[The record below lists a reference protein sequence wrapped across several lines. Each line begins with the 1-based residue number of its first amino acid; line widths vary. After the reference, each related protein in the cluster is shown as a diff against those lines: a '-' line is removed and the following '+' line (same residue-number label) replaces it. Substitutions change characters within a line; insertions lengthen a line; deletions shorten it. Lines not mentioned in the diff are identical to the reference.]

1 MTARAAQPADDPDG
15 FGPTL
20 RRQRVAARLT
30 QDQLATRAGL
40 SARSLGDIERG
51 RVRNPRPDTVRQLAT
66 ALGLTGA
73 ELDRFE
79 TLARAEYWAGRETT
93 APAAA
98 PTPAGAAR
106 TRPAQLPADVAAFTG
121 RGEALDR
128 LDALLS
134 AGPSGHATAVVI
146 SAITGTAG
154 VGKTA
159 LAVHWAQQVRSRF
172 PDGQL
177 HVNLRGYDPGPALR
191 PIEALARFLHAL
203 GVPPEQVP
211 VDLEEAAGL
220 YRSLLA
226 DRRMLIVL
234 DNAGHPDQVRPLLP
248 GSPGCL
254 VLVTSRDQLAGLVAR
269 DGAQRLTIDVL
280 TPAEAG
286 TLLRRTL
293 GADRVAA
300 EPAAAAE
307 LARLCG
313 HLPLALRI
321 AAANLT
327 DRPGRSIESFAA
339 ELAAGDRL
347 SALGVAGDEQ
357 AAVRAAFD
365 LSYATLA
372 APARLLFRRL
382 GLAPGPDITA
392 PAATALVAPAA
403 TDQPG
408 AADQPADRVL
418 DRLTAAHLLG
428 QPAPGRYALHDLLRH
443 YAAER
448 AGQDDSGADRDAAV
462 RRLLGWY
469 LHTADAAARVLYPTM
484 IRLDLPAAGADAAPP
499 GAFADHIE
507 ARAWLT
513 AERDNLLAAI
523 RYAAEHGPR
532 PVAWL
537 LADTIRGYFW
547 HARYTVDWLETAH
560 AGLAAATAD
569 GDLQAQAG
577 MQVSLG
583 MAYHCLERH
592 SAAVEHY
599 TAAADLARRAGWV
612 RGQLASIGNLGNAH
626 ADLGNL
632 RQAAE
637 CHTEALELNRQ
648 AGQVTGQL
656 AMLCNLG
663 VVYQRLG
670 QLHRAAECETEAVA
684 IAVRLG
690 SPAGEAAA
698 IGNLGGMQHDLGAL
712 DQAEANLTRALDL
725 HREIG
730 NRYAETHTLLDLAA
744 VHHDA
749 GRNTDALETAQ
760 QARAIAQETGAR
772 RIEADILNLL
782 GAIHRTLGHAQQAVT
797 YHQQALRIARD
808 ADAQLVQTAA
818 LIGLAAAH
826 RDRGQ
831 TAKAAAYAR
840 EALDTAREAGYAVLD
855 GNAHATLASIHLAT
869 GDVDAA
875 TGHAQAALEIHRET
889 GHRLGQAGALTVLG
903 QAGQQAGDPAA
914 ATAHWRQALEIT
926 TGCGADSTELRAL
939 LSPATDRR
947 ADSPA

>member
-1 MTARAAQPADDPDG
+1 
-15 FGPTL
+15 
-20 RRQRVAARLT
+20 
-30 QDQLATRAGL
+30 
-40 SARSLGDIERG
+40 
-51 RVRNPRPDTVRQLAT
+51 
-66 ALGLTGA
+66 
-73 ELDRFE
+73 
-79 TLARAEYWAGRETT
+79 
-93 APAAA
+93 
-98 PTPAGAAR
+98 
-106 TRPAQLPADVAAFTG
+106 
-121 RGEALDR
+121 
-128 LDALLS
+128 
-134 AGPSGHATAVVI
+134 
-146 SAITGTAG
+146 
-154 VGKTA
+154 
-159 LAVHWAQQVRSRF
+159 
-172 PDGQL
+172 
-177 HVNLRGYDPGPALR
+177 
-191 PIEALARFLHAL
+191 
-203 GVPPEQVP
+203 VP
-211 VDLEEAAGL
+211 VDLEEAASL

-226 DRRMLIVL
+226 DRRMLILL

-269 DGAQRLTIDVL
+269 HGAQRLTIDVL
-280 TPAEAG
+280 TPAEAE
-286 TLLRRTL
+286 TLLRRVL
-293 GADRVAA
+293 GAGRVGA
-300 EPAAAAE
+300 EPEAAAE

-365 LSYATLA
+365 LSYTTLA

-392 PAATALVAPAA
+392 PAATALVAPDA
-403 TDQPG
+403 G
-408 AADQPADRVL
+408 GQPADRVL
-418 DRLTAAHLLG
+418 DRLAAAHLLG

-484 IRLDLPAAGADAAPP
+484 IRLDLPPAGTDDAPP

-507 ARAWLT
+507 ALAWLT
-513 AERDNLLAAI
+513 AERHNLLAAI

-532 PVAWL
+532 QAAWL

-560 AGLAAATAD
+560 AGLAAATAA

-577 MQVSLG
+577 MQMSLG
-583 MAYHCLERH
+583 MAYYCLERH

-612 RGQLASIGNLGNAH
+612 PGQLASIGNLGNAY
-626 ADLGNL
+626 ADLGDL
-632 RQAAE
+632 RRAAE

-648 AGQVTGQL
+648 AGQLTGQL
-656 AMLCNLG
+656 AVLCNLG

-670 QLHRAAECETEAVA
+670 QLHRAAEYETEAVA
-684 IAVRLG
+684 IAKQLG

-698 IGNLGGMQHDLGAL
+698 IGNLGGMQHDLGDLA
-712 DQAEANLTRALDL
+712 QAEANLSHALSL

-749 GRNTDALETAQ
+749 GRSADALEIAQ
-760 QARAIAQETGAR
+760 QARGIAQETAAR

-782 GAIHRTLGHAQQAVT
+782 GAIHRTLGHTQQAVT
-797 YHQQALRIARD
+797 NHQQALRIARD

-818 LIGLAAAH
+818 LIGLAAVH

-840 EALDTAREAGYAVLD
+840 EALDTARDAGYAVLD
-855 GNAHATLASIHLAT
+855 GNAHTTLASIHLAT
-869 GDVDAA
+869 GDVDAGA
-875 TGHAQAALEIHRET
+875 GHARAALEIHRET
-889 GHRLGQAGALTVLG
+889 GHRLGQARALTVLG
-903 QAGQQAGDPAA
+903 RASQQAGDPAA
-914 ATAHWRQALEIT
+914 ATAHWRQALDIT
-926 TGCGADSTELRAL
+926 NGCGADGTELHAL